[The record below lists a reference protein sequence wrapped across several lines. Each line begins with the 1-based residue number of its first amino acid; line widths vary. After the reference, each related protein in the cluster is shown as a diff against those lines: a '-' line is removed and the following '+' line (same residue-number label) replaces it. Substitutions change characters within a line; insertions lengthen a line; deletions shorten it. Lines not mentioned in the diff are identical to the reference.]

1 MIAYCDRLARRQMLR
16 AGATGGPRWAVIGG
30 HRTQC
35 SAVIGPGA
43 APLTLRGVPSHDQ
56 EEVLRPVRQEEAAP
70 EQEFSGEN
78 INQREWRCCV
88 LFEGSAADIRDL
100 VYLLLWPSDKV
111 FIGPLRSDPE
121 KHRENI

>member
-1 MIAYCDRLARRQMLR
+1 MLR
-16 AGATGGPRWAVIGG
+16 GGATGGPRWAVIGWHG
-30 HRTQC
+30 TQY

-43 APLTLRGVPSHDQ
+43 AALPLRGVPSHDQ

-121 KHRENI
+121 KYRKNI